1 MIVGY
6 FGLPGSGKT
15 TFLTRIAQKELRR
28 IAKGKSKYERV
39 YTNFYCQGCYKIDFK
54 NLGVYKLENA
64 LVLLDEI
71 TLDADSRDFKTFQ
84 HHTKEFFLLHRH
96 YNCDVIYFTQQW
108 NNVDKKIRDVTSDLF
123 YVTKAFANVKGLIFR
138 PFQCFSV
145 ARRVFRTLEINEYT
159 KEIVNG
165 YRFPTMFE
173 RFFGSCKQFCYRPS
187 WYRFFDSWEKP
198 KNLTEY
204 DLCKWDT
211 VENLA

>member
-54 NLGVYKLENA
+54 NLGVYNVENA

-71 TLDADSRDFKTFQ
+71 TLDADSRDFKSFA
-84 HHTKEFFLLHRH
+84 HHTKSFFLLHRH

-123 YVTKAFANVKGLIFR
+123 YVTKAFANVKGFIFK

-187 WYRFFDSWEKP
+187 WYRFFDSWEKSES
-198 KNLTEY
+198 LSEY
-204 DLCKWDT
+204 DFCKWDT